1 MAIKLITKPDYATDE
16 IHYALVE
23 TAWGYI
29 AFCVR
34 EGMLIRLV
42 IPVAKKSS
50 AIKAIR
56 REYPAAQRND
66 NILRGLQKALVAY
79 FEGKPVDFDAA
90 VDISWA
96 GAFGRRVLA
105 GCVKIPWGK
114 TLSYGRLAQL
124 AGSSGAG
131 RAVGMIMRR
140 NPTPIVIPCHRVIGA
155 DGSLVGYSQGGVEI
169 KRRLLELEECY
180 IR

>member
-1 MAIKLITKPDYATDE
+1 MAIKLITKPAYSTDE

-23 TAWGYI
+23 TAWGYV

-34 EGMLIRLV
+34 EDVLIRLM

-50 AIKAIR
+50 PIKAIR
-56 REYPAAQRND
+56 REYPAAERND
-66 NILRGLQKALVAY
+66 KVLLNFQKAVIAY

-90 VDISWA
+90 VEISWA

-124 AGSSGAG
+124 AGSGGAG

-169 KRRLLELEECY
+169 KKRLLELEKVK
-180 IR
+180 R